1 MPAQPEVE
9 LPDAG
14 AGVGGAAPDGDPASE
29 STPKPRL
36 TGRRGSN
43 VSMQDVFQNTG
54 EQRITTKT
62 QWVRD
67 TAKHGVDSDR
77 ADGEASPT
85 PGSKKTPPPAAKLGT
100 LLGVFVPCLQ
110 NILGIILFIR
120 LSWIVALQ
128 ARRAPLSPPSSPALA
143 PDRAS

>member
-85 PGSKKTPPPAAKLGT
+85 PGSKKTPP
-100 LLGVFVPCLQ
+100 
-110 NILGIILFIR
+110 
-120 LSWIVALQ
+120 LSM
-128 ARRAPLSPPSSPALA
+128 PTP
-143 PDRAS
+143 